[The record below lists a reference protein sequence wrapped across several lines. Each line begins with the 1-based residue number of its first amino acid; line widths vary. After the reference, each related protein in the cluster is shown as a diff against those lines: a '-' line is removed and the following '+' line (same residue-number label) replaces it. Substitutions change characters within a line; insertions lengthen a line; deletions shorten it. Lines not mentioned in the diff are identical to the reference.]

1 MDKIVSMTKLGSLL
15 TLGALSLALGC
26 ERVALLPRGDV
37 DGGGYSDRRADERRD
52 SDRVERDARRNEVFG
67 RIQDVDERRREIRVR
82 TDDGGTSIVRY
93 DGSTRISDG
102 TRELRPDSLRSGDEI
117 SVRLGRSGAGE
128 QYADAIRVI
137 DQRSGSRR

>member
-1 MDKIVSMTKLGSLL
+1 MAGVIQIAAL
-15 TLGALSLALGC
+15 TSGATVTEWKGM
-26 ERVALLPRGDV
+26 
-37 DGGGYSDRRADERRD
+37 RA
-52 SDRVERDARRNEVFG
+52 AM
-67 RIQDVDERRREIRVR
+67 IQDVDERRREIRVR